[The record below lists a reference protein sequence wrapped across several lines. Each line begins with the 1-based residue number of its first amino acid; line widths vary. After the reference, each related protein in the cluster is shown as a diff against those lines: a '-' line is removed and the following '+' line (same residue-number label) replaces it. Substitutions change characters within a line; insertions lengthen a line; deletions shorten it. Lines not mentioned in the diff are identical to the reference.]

1 MRLACLKGAK
11 SGKARAECKCLFP
24 RKRTPNQDNSD
35 FDIFNQLV
43 RMIPLPNEDPSMR
56 GVDRVSGS
64 FLVVLI
70 AGMVLLCGGLLAA
83 ALG

>member
-1 MRLACLKGAK
+1 
-11 SGKARAECKCLFP
+11 
-24 RKRTPNQDNSD
+24 
-35 FDIFNQLV
+35 
-43 RMIPLPNEDPSMR
+43 MR